1 MGCPTRREL
10 KGRKI
15 GCVGGRVD
23 ASWGPMKTIALMT
36 AVTFSGLMAMG
47 ATDTSTSGM
56 SGQDETTPGITC
68 KMDGSG
74 VSCDETYWINVDT
87 MTLAAA
93 NGDPIAQYA
102 IAYITENGINGTS
115 KDPEKAGHMYAQ
127 AFPGLKKA
135 ADEGNPTACRA
146 LAHMYAHGKGV
157 DKDEKKAHEFMEKCK
172 EHCSKKDDDH
182 SSSDDSKK
190 DM

>member
-1 MGCPTRREL
+1 M
-10 KGRKI
+10 KI
-15 GCVGGRVD
+15 L
-23 ASWGPMKTIALMT
+23 ALMT
-36 AVTFSGLMAMG
+36 AITFSGLTALG
-47 ATDTSTSGM
+47 ATNVTIDTTSGH
-56 SGQDETTPGITC
+56 DETAPGITC
-68 KMDGSG
+68 NKDGKG
-74 VSCDETYWINVDT
+74 VSCGETYWINVDT

-102 IAYITENGINGTS
+102 IAYITENGVDGS
-115 KDPEKAGHMYAQ
+115 EKDPETANKMYAH

-157 DKDEKKAHEFMEKCK
+157 DQDEEKAHEFMEKCK
-172 EHCSKKDDDH
+172 EQSPKKDDDDK
-182 SSSDDSKK
+182 SSGDSEK